1 MKRLLVSIAEEPL
14 LGIAERYRAI
24 CLNPRSGNRCKRNL
38 TELGLIKVVGIKTSN
53 RRIKLL
59 EPTDKGREE
68 LKEYGLSKSL
78 RHGGVEHL
86 YWMRQ
91 VKKRL
96 EGNGYDVE
104 EEFPIGNGETVDLA
118 IIGKSEK
125 IAIRGRNR
133 KVLCYPEYPEMSGR
147 WI

>member
-1 MKRLLVSIAEEPL
+1 M
-14 LGIAERYRAI
+14 
-24 CLNPRSGNRCKRNL
+24 
-38 TELGLIKVVGIKTSN
+38 VGIKTSN